1 MQRLTG
7 LKARINKVN
16 VKIQENTENSLEIL
30 ENNPTKE
37 NYENAISLIE
47 NDLLISKEDR
57 ETILKEIDDRFLK
70 LLENNNFDEMAIEDV
85 EQEIFYL
92 KNKGKQVVYMIGKR
106 LNYLHEQFSLSD
118 SIKYEKLK
126 DYKTFENYIQSKF
139 NIARQTGY
147 QYMGIAKYYD
157 VCAHRQID
165 YSKLVPFLSILK
177 EIEKS
182 ERNDRV
188 TLLEKMIAESIEIVE
203 NHSYREVKKIVIEKK
218 NSLGFS
224 VKEKDFNNGFSKS
237 IDAFLKKIP
246 DSLSEY
252 NKVEIERLI
261 NKLKKMI

>member
-16 VKIQENTENSLEIL
+16 VKIQENTESGLEAL
-30 ENNPTKE
+30 EENPTKAS
-37 NYENAISLIE
+37 YETAVSLVE
-47 NDLLISKEDR
+47 NDALISKEDR
-57 ETILKEIDDRFLK
+57 ERILKEIDDKFLT
-70 LLENNNFDEMAIEDV
+70 LLDYDDFDNMEIEEV
-85 EQEIFYL
+85 EKEIFYL

-106 LNYLHEQFSLSD
+106 LNYLHEQFAVSD
-118 SIKYEKLK
+118 AVKYEKLK
-126 DYKTFENYIQSKF
+126 EYKTFENYIQSKF

-182 ERNDRV
+182 ERDDK
-188 TLLEKMIAESIEIVE
+188 TLLLDQMITESIEIVE
-203 NHSYREVKKIVIEKK
+203 KHSYREVKQIVIEKK
-218 NSLGFS
+218 SSLGFS
-224 VKEKDFNNGFSKS
+224 VKEKDFNNGLTKS
-237 IDAFLKKIP
+237 IDSFLKKVP
-246 DSLSEY
+246 ESLSEY
-252 NKVEIERLI
+252 NKVEIEKLI